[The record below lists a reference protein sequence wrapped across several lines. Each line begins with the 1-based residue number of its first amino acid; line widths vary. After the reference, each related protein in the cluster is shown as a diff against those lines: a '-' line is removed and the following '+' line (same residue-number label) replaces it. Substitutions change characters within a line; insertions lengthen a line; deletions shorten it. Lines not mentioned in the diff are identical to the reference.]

1 MNAVKRAITKPKSR
15 KKTIKGAP
23 AELYVVRQARSDDL
37 AMLLK
42 LARMVHFINLPP
54 DVEIITD
61 KIRRSRASFNGT
73 LTDQTA
79 TLFMFAIEDPVTGNL
94 LGTSQV
100 IPRVGTPEAPCTY
113 FDVLHKRTFASDLAQ
128 GMTHTVLRLGADE
141 DGPSE
146 VGGLILAPS
155 YRGHPGK
162 LGRLL
167 SLARFHYMGLYPKR
181 FRDEVLAEMMAS
193 LTPQGTNAFWE
204 HLGRR
209 FINLTY
215 AEADRLSTRSKRF
228 ILDLMPR
235 EDIYTCILPAEA
247 RMLIGKVG
255 KETKPAKAML
265 ERMGFEYR
273 DQIDPFDGGP
283 HLHAKTTDISIV
295 RETRR
300 VKLAGACTRSRAKG
314 EAIVSFEGD
323 NGFLAVTS
331 VFEMS
336 KDGKSISLPRETINA
351 IDAVE
356 GKPVGFTSLD
366 KSKSRSRSKVSRQ
379 PASRNNGRTGKAS
392 EGTSRV
398 GHPPRNRGK

>member
-1 MNAVKRAITKPKSR
+1 MKRTTKR
-15 KKTIKGAP
+15 KLPVRKTKTSDS
-23 AELYVVRQARSDDL
+23 LYVVRPVHNDDL
-37 AMLLK
+37 PMLLK

-54 DVEIITD
+54 DTEIITD
-61 KIRRSRASFNGT
+61 KIRRSRLSFSGK
-73 LTDQTA
+73 LTDMTQ
-79 TLFMFAIEDPVTGNL
+79 TLFMFAIIDPLTGNL

-113 FDVLHKRTFASDLAQ
+113 FDVLERKMYTSDLAQ

-181 FRDEVLAEMMAS
+181 FRSEVLAEMMAS

-215 AEADRLSTRSKRF
+215 SEADRLSTRSKRF

-235 EDIYTCILPAEA
+235 EDIYTSILPAEA

-255 KETKPAKAML
+255 RETEPAKAML

-283 HLHAKTTDISIV
+283 HLHARTRDISIV
-295 RETRR
+295 KDTKRLQ
-300 VKLAGACTRSRAKG
+300 LAGSCPISRAKG
-314 EAIVSFEGD
+314 EAIVSCESEA
-323 NGFLAVTS
+323 GFLAVTS
-331 VFEMS
+331 AVELS
-336 KDGKSISLPRETINA
+336 RDGKSVRLPAASIQA
-351 IDAVE
+351 IGASKGDN
-356 GKPVGFTSLD
+356 VGVTMLS
-366 KSKSRSRSKVSRQ
+366 SGQKSRTQSADRS
-379 PASRNNGRTGKAS
+379 ATDNGKLKATGENISA
-392 EGTSRV
+392 SRV
-398 GHPPRNRGK
+398 GHPPRKRSV